1 MSAWFTNTGCFL
13 GDDFETT
20 ISTNPQLL
28 QRAHNE
34 ITSAFNVNDPD
45 DVTPTHLIISQFND
59 ARVKNGGTAEVRISC
74 NSLCHYIS
82 SLII

>member
-28 QRAHNE
+28 QRARNE

-59 ARVKNGGTAEVRISC
+59 AIVKNSGTAEVYASVAIVCVIISV
-74 NSLCHYIS
+74 H
-82 SLII
+82 